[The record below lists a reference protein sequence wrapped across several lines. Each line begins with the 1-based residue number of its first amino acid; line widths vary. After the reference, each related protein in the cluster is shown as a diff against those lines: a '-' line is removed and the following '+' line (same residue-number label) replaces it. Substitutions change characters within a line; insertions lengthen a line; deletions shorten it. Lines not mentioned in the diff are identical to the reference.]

1 MLSRHYNSIAYRM
14 TAAVLAFSLLLA
26 ITTTLGL
33 YAISSHEEA
42 DKVEQDLRQLA
53 KTNVPGINESLWIMD
68 MPSLQVQL
76 NSLLNIPHVTRAQVE
91 ANGRILAS
99 AGSDR
104 PGMTAI
110 RRSFPLSYNLDG
122 RIIPQGILQLQ
133 VDSGDI
139 SRDLLSKA
147 HVRFLFQLAQ
157 IVLVAVFM
165 LLIFRQLVTRRLGAF
180 ESHLMELNHD
190 RTVPLV
196 LPKPMFFKGND
207 ELDMLVQTFNSMSGQ
222 LRELIT
228 GMKQR
233 EEMLHLQ
240 TIELEEEVAER
251 QMAQENLQEKA
262 TLLEEEIEKRQEV
275 QEELERLNKTLEQ
288 RVKERTA
295 ELEEKNAELHKMN
308 RLFVGRELRMVELK
322 ERIRELEQEED
333 QEVSGATKTKE
344 NK

>member
-1 MLSRHYNSIAYRM
+1 MVSRHYNSIAYRM
-14 TAAVLAFSLLLA
+14 TAAVLTFSLLLA
-26 ITTTLGL
+26 VTSALGL
-33 YAISSHEEA
+33 YVISSREEA

-76 NSLLNIPHVTRAQVE
+76 NSLLNVPHVTKAQVE
-91 ANGRILAS
+91 TNGRILAS

-104 PGMTAI
+104 AGETAI
-110 RRSFPLSYNLDG
+110 RRSLPLSYNLDG
-122 RIIPQGILQLQ
+122 RIIPQGNLLLQ

-139 SRDLLSKA
+139 AKDLLAKA
-147 HVRFLFQLAQ
+147 HVRFLFQLGQ

-165 LLIFRQLVTRRLGAF
+165 LFIFRQIVIRRLAAF
-180 ESHLMELNHD
+180 ESHISDLN
-190 RTVPLV
+190 RGSTVPLA
-196 LPKPMFFKGND
+196 LPKPVFFKGND

-222 LRELIT
+222 LRELIA

-240 TIELEEEVAER
+240 TVELEEEVAER

-262 TLLEEEIEKRQEV
+262 TLLEVEIEKRQEA
-275 QEELERLNKTLEQ
+275 QEELERLNTTLEQ

-295 ELEEKNAELHKMN
+295 ELEEKNAELYRMN
-308 RLFVGRELRMVELK
+308 KVFVGRELRMVELK
-322 ERIRELEQEED
+322 ERIKELENSIREID
-333 QEVSGATKTKE
+333 ARS
-344 NK
+344 